1 MEQRAS
7 VITLGVRDLSA
18 ARNFYTEVIGWTP
31 FYDKNE
37 VVFFDLGGFVLGL
50 YAHDSLAGYLGLPA
64 WTAAPPP
71 YHGFSLAYNARTR
84 EEVDEIFRRLT
95 ERGARIL
102 KAPEDAFWG
111 GYFGH
116 FADADGHAWEVAY
129 NPQWPV
135 MPDGRLSVGGDSPA

>member
-1 MEQRAS
+1 MEQRLS
-7 VITLGVRDLSA
+7 VITLGVRDLGT
-18 ARNFYTEVIGWTP
+18 ARAFYTEVLGWTP
-31 FYDKNE
+31 FYDKNA

-50 YAHDSLAGYLGLPA
+50 YAHDSLAGYMGLPA
-64 WTAAPPP
+64 GQPQAP

-84 EEVDEIFRRLT
+84 AKVDDIFRRLT
-95 ERGARIL
+95 ERGVRIL
-102 KAPEDAFWG
+102 KAPENAFWG

-135 MPDGRLSVGGDSPA
+135 MPDGRLRVGKG